1 MEQDI
6 TTFNER
12 VQALADQLAR
22 TKTVYDL
29 SMELATYIIKE
40 KDSRLSQKSKIVITE
55 SDYRTLMNMF
65 RVKGYNEDGTKSLRG
80 RPKK

>member
-40 KDSRLSQKSKIVITE
+40 KDSRLSQKSKIVISE
-55 SDYRTLMNMF
+55 ADYQTLIGMF
-65 RVKGYNEDGTKSLRG
+65 RVKGYTDSGEKSKRG